1 MLTLSKAYI
10 FSKENFMKKK
20 FKLFSFQFLKPIE
33 NRLYYLHRQAL

>member
-20 FKLFSFQFLKPIE
+20 IQTFFIS
-33 NRLYYLHRQAL
+33 ALETYRK